1 MYLDG
6 VFEMFDFIKKL
17 FKKKPTAKSMKNSSE
32 PWVNVVAAHVDSA
45 NPKQGYFE
53 LEWNPAFV
61 IFLRENG
68 YTGYSPEEI
77 VDKWF
82 TELCRNV
89 GMDGMAEGSF
99 IADAGRVATNNKTKN
114 QD

>member
-17 FKKKPTAKSMKNSSE
+17 LKKKPTAKSMKNSSE
-32 PWVNVVAAHVDSA
+32 PWVNVVAAHVDPA

-61 IFLRENG
+61 LFLRENG
-68 YTGYSPEEI
+68 YTGVTPEDI

-99 IADAGRVATNNKTKN
+99 IADAGRVATNNKTRN

>member
-1 MYLDG
+1 MINW
-6 VFEMFDFIKKL
+6 FKRF
-17 FKKKPTAKSMKNSSE
+17 FKKKTVTAKDMHNNPE
-32 PWVNVVAAHVDSA
+32 PWVNVIKAHLDPN

-61 IFLRENG
+61 THLIANG
-68 YTGYSPEEI
+68 YRGPTPEEV
-77 VDKWF
+77 VDQWF

-99 IADAGRVATNNKTKN
+99 IADAGRVATNNKTRN